1 MNKERWNSIYKSN
14 REFTPLNNI
23 FLDLILRH
31 FFSSGEV
38 SSKKMIDI
46 GGGGT
51 GADALKFLKRGFYVE
66 IVDWSS
72 VGLETA
78 KKEIAEAGFN
88 EKVVYTEMD
97 IDELD
102 ISKLSNIPADIILC
116 KLTYAFIKDKEKF
129 LKKIK
134 GILAENNIFILMTPV
149 LHKNYAYSEE
159 DKPGIAVDFEETKS
173 LCERIFSNVEV
184 FHHNYFQENG
194 DLTTFILRTPS

>member
-1 MNKERWNSIYKSN
+1 MNKERWDLIHKSN
-14 REFTPLNNI
+14 REFSPLNNI
-23 FLDLILRH
+23 FLDLILRY

-38 SSKKMIDI
+38 LSKKVIDI
-46 GGGGT
+46 GGGIGT
-51 GADALKFLKRGFYVE
+51 DALKFLKRGFYVE

-72 VGLETA
+72 VGLEMA
-78 KKEIAEAGFN
+78 KKEIAESGFN
-88 EKVVYTEMD
+88 EEVVYTEMD

-134 GILAENNIFILMTPV
+134 GILTADNAFILMTPV

-159 DKPGIAVDFEETKS
+159 DKPSIAVDFEETKS
-173 LCERIFSNVEV
+173 LCERIFSNIEV

-194 DLTTFILRTPS
+194 DLTTFILRS